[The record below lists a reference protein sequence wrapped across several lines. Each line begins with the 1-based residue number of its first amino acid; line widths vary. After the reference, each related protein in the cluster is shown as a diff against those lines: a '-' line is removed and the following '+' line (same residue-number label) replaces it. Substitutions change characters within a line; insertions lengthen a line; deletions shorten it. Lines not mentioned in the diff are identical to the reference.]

1 MGKLTFILGGAR
13 SGKSSH
19 AQHLAQHLA
28 QQSAKRITFIATAQ
42 ALDDEMA
49 ARIKKHRQDRP
60 AEWTTL
66 EIAHDIPAYL
76 QENPSQTDIYLLDCI
91 TLLANNVFMQFIAD
105 DVVNEEKARLAL
117 EHEIDELLTYIH
129 AHDEEWIVIS
139 NEVGLGLV
147 PPYQMGRVYRDL
159 LGWVNQQF
167 AHKADEVLWM
177 VAGIPVPIGQFR

>member
-19 AQHLAQHLA
+19 AQHLAQK
-28 QQSAKRITFIATAQ
+28 SSKRITFIATAQ
-42 ALDDEMA
+42 ALDDEMI
-49 ARIKKHRQDRP
+49 ARIQKHREDRP

-76 QENPSQTDIYLLDCI
+76 QENPSRTDIYLLDCI
-91 TLLANNVFMQFIAD
+91 TLLANNVFMQFIED
-105 DVVNEEKARLAL
+105 DLVNEEKAKLAL
-117 EHEIDELLTYIH
+117 EHEIDELLTYID

-147 PPYQMGRVYRDL
+147 
-159 LGWVNQQF
+159 
-167 AHKADEVLWM
+167 
-177 VAGIPVPIGQFR
+177 